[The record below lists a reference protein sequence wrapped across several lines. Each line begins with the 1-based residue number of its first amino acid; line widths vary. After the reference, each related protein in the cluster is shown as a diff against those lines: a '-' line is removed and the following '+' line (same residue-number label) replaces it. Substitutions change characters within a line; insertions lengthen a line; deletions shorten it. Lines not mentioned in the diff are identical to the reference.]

1 MHHIPPTQPPDA
13 AQAVATCRQYLAR
26 AVRLLETAQTP
37 TEQREAELWIDNAE
51 RNLTKWQRALER
63 IPLRGGDRPG

>member
-1 MHHIPPTQPPDA
+1 MHHIPPTQPPDP

-26 AVRLLETAQTP
+26 AVRLLETAQTQ
-37 TEQREAELWIDNAE
+37 TERREAELWIDNAE

>member
-1 MHHIPPTQPPDA
+1 MHHIPPTQPLDP

-26 AVRLLETAQTP
+26 AVRLLETAQTQ
-37 TEQREAELWIDNAE
+37 TERREAELWIDNAE

-63 IPLRGGDRPG
+63 TEKADRWIK